1 MATQFE
7 TPEAAQAKYDE
18 IAKNLLGGDV
28 SGTRFGHNQVRLND
42 AGQFETFDLQ
52 YKKGDPSALVQQ
64 GNSVVDAL
72 NQAVSAYGL
81 DTSNIKKGVGLGSV
95 RYDPGA
101 GVIRDGKTVFNDIFN
116 TNFKDQLAAKMAS
129 YAPKPA
135 APDPV
140 VTPPPAPP
148 PPLAYGQPPAPPPP
162 PAPAPVDP
170 VSLPPNPFAPAPPQ
184 GLGSLAPP
192 PPAVPTFGN
201 NPAATP
207 DGAPGFQSPLTA
219 LNNVPRGPVIGGQ
232 FAQATAKNDPFMR
245 YQAPQYRA
253 PLMGDQGYEQMGLHL
268 LSRYGMSGGEHD
280 FLPNRSTF
288 LSEAAPKR
296 YGEGSVLPSATATT
310 PQEDAS
316 AVYNSMRVR

>member
-18 IAKNLLGGDV
+18 IAKTLLTGDP
-28 SGTRFGHNQVRLND
+28 SGTKFGHNQVRLND
-42 AGQFETFDLQ
+42 AGQFETFDLRF
-52 YKKGDPSALVQQ
+52 KNGDPNALVQQ

-72 NQAVSAYGL
+72 NTAVSTYGL

-95 RYDPGA
+95 RYDPSVGI
-101 GVIRDGKTVFNDIFN
+101 VRDANTLFNDIFN
-116 TNFKDQLAAKMAS
+116 SNFKDQLAAKMAS

-135 APDPV
+135 EPAPV
-140 VTPPPAPP
+140 VAPPPAPP
-148 PPLAYGQPPAPPPP
+148 PPLQYGQPPAPPPP

-170 VSLPPNPFAPAPPQ
+170 ATLPPNPFPQAPPA
-184 GLGSLAPP
+184 LGSLAPP
-192 PPAVPTFGN
+192 PAAVPTFGN

-232 FAQATAKNDPFMR
+232 FAQATAKNDPYMQHR
-245 YQAPQYRA
+245 APQYRT
-253 PLMGDQGYEQMGLHL
+253 PLMGDQGYEQMGLRL
-268 LSRYGMSGGEHD
+268 LSRYGMSGPEHD

-288 LSEAAPKR
+288 LSETAPKR

-310 PQEDAS
+310 PEQDAS